1 MEQAPLFSICIPAH
15 NARGIIGMC
24 LESLARQTCGDWEA
38 IVVDDAST
46 DGLGEFCDVQDIMPA
61 ERLTYVRLDENQ
73 GPFRARRRAFS
84 LAHGRYVV
92 CLDADDELIGTDAL
106 SSMRDVI
113 ESARPDLLL
122 FNMSAREQGGDS
134 IIGYGSLGLRE
145 GPIERDALIEAFLST
160 YALNNLATKAIR
172 RELLTEGDSEAP
184 EGLKMCEDRLE
195 VSGAIARA
203 GSAYLLDRD
212 LYFYRPNEASTT
224 HRRFEVDYCAQQAFV
239 ERRAWELLGASVAS
253 RDGQY
258 ALLLGAW
265 AHDMEALVQ
274 GRDARELAA
283 CLEEMAAEPLFVEAM
298 DAVGAAGLRF
308 ERARSLRLLRQ
319 GRVRAAARWV
329 RALARLKG
337 AAKRG

>member
-15 NARGIIGMC
+15 NARGVIGMC
-24 LESLARQTCGDWEA
+24 LESLARQACGDWEA

-46 DGLGEFCDVQDIMPA
+46 DDLGEFCEVQDIVPA

-84 LAHGRYVV
+84 LARGRYVV
-92 CLDADDELIGTDAL
+92 CLDSDDELIGADAL

-122 FNMSAREQGGDS
+122 FNMSSREQGGDS
-134 IIGYGSLGLRE
+134 IIDYGSLGLRE
-145 GPIERDALIEAFLST
+145 GPIERGTLIEAFLST

-172 RELLTEGDSEAP
+172 CELLTEGDSEAP

-224 HRRFEVDYCAQQAFV
+224 HRRFEVDYCAQQAF
-239 ERRAWELLGASVAS
+239 AF
-253 RDGQY
+253 
-258 ALLLGAW
+258 
-265 AHDMEALVQ
+265 LVQ
-274 GRDARELAA
+274 IHGVVLSPDHALREINSG
-283 CLEEMAAEPLFVEAM
+283 P
-298 DAVGAAGLRF
+298 
-308 ERARSLRLLRQ
+308 RQ
-319 GRVRAAARWV
+319 GDQLALPQAA
-329 RALARLKG
+329 L
-337 AAKRG
+337 